1 MNLQWILASIFAVTL
16 IIGVVSSLSR
26 SMLKNSL
33 RLGATVLSFLVA
45 FILQICG
52 VFQGAVDALS
62 EAIHL
67 SEMLPD
73 DLGGVKDVIP
83 PILSTLITP
92 ALFIAVFLILLW
104 ICHIV
109 IHFVLRS
116 VEKKQQ
122 ARANE
127 LSEAIATAAAPEE
140 NTEETAESASETVS
154 EITDTVPA
162 EQISEPE
169 PEPEQPETAEASEA
183 PEVKEK
189 VKKAKKPPVYPE
201 CAWRRAISVG
211 TSVVSAALILAIL
224 LMPVTYT
231 MGLLSEATNSLDG
244 SDSSDSHVHKV
255 VEVLDEYL
263 VSPYDESFVVKFY
276 NATALTALTDYTV
289 RAGGKIVLDN
299 GKTAYADDSIRSIAS
314 NGLLAASQMMSKRS
328 KCADVES
335 SVNALLTDPVIASVA
350 ADVLMNM
357 FADMELEEAED
368 GDLTAELVNAF
379 IEHYKN
385 ADKATVES
393 DLGSLGAVVGVLA
406 QKKIIYSA
414 MNGDEKN
421 MSSVLED
428 GETLASIVSAIS
440 DLSACAPTIES
451 AFKIGINMLGDT
463 LEIPKNDAEA
473 YDVLIE
479 NLLDALNGEAGR
491 AMHTWK
497 FNNSEFESFVKHCAA
512 NGKKVTNTENKSH
525 EGYQSFCT
533 YVEAWSELQGAF
545 GHASEDRSYGYLTV
559 KIDGKLYMY
568 DSNERRIYEVPDP
581 SSESYASFE
590 KKISPIH
597 ELIKYLAVN
606 SSANMTEQ
614 KLVSLL
620 SEYALTSSDAA
631 GVAVAQRLVNK
642 DTFVSK
648 TSTVDGMIAASDF
661 EDWSEAERD
670 KDTELCVDI
679 IINLLEIVNSL
690 GETDS
695 ESTDIDAM
703 IAQFVTLGETMDYM
717 RETSCI
723 SELPPLLLEG
733 LVGNE
738 MFSAYLPAYVAYE
751 FNDLVA
757 SGELTYT
764 EVMNDLAATVRT
776 LINGF
781 GGAIQ

>member
-1 MNLQWILASIFAVTL
+1 MNLQWILASLFAVTL
-16 IIGVVSSLSR
+16 IIGAVSSLSR

-33 RLGATVLSFLVA
+33 RLGATVLSFLIA

-52 VFQGAVDALS
+52 VFQGAVDAVS

-92 ALFIAVFLILLW
+92 ALFIAVFLVLLW
-104 ICHIV
+104 IFHIV

-116 VEKKQQ
+116 VERKQA

-140 NTEETAESASETVS
+140 NTEEVVESAPEAVS
-154 EITDTVPA
+154 EITESAPT
-162 EQISEPE
+162 EQTPETETEPETDPE
-169 PEPEQPETAEASEA
+169 PEA
-183 PEVKEK
+183 KEK
-189 VKKAKKPPVYPE
+189 VKKAKNPPVYPE

-211 TSVVSAALILAIL
+211 TSVISAVLILAIL
-224 LMPVTYT
+224 LMPITYT
-231 MGLLSEATNSLDG
+231 MGLLSEATNALDG
-244 SDSSDSHVHKV
+244 SDSYDSQVQKV
-255 VEVLDEYL
+255 VSVLDEYL

-289 RAGGKIVLDN
+289 KAGGKIVLDN
-299 GKTAYADDSIRSIAS
+299 GKTAYADDSIRSIAR
-314 NGLLAASQMMSKRS
+314 NGLLAASQMTSRRS
-328 KCADVES
+328 KCADVEN

-357 FADMELEEAED
+357 FADMELENAED
-368 GDLTAELVNAF
+368 GDLTAELVNTF

-393 DLGSLGAVVGVLA
+393 DLASLGAVVGVLA

-414 MNGDEKN
+414 INGDETD
-421 MSSVLED
+421 MSSLLED

-451 AFKIGINMLGDT
+451 AFKLGINMLGDT
-463 LEIPKNDAEA
+463 LEIPKNDEEA
-473 YDVLIE
+473 YDALIG
-479 NLLDALNGEAGR
+479 NLLEVLNGESEA

-497 FNNSEFESFVKHCAA
+497 FNNAELESFVKYCAA
-512 NGKKVTNTENKSH
+512 NGKKVTSTENKSH
-525 EGYQSFCT
+525 NGYQSFCT
-533 YVEAWSELQGAF
+533 YQEIWSELQSAF

-559 KIDGKLYMY
+559 SVDGKLYMY
-568 DSNERRIYEVPDP
+568 DSNERRIFEVPDP
-581 SSESYASFE
+581 SSESYADFE
-590 KKISPIH
+590 KKISPIYD
-597 ELIKYLAVN
+597 LIKYLAIN
-606 SSANMTEQ
+606 STARMTEQ

-620 SEYALTSSDAA
+620 SDYVRSSDNTAC
-631 GVAVAQRLVNK
+631 VAVAQRLVDK
-642 DTFVSK
+642 DAFRSK

-661 EDWSEAERD
+661 EDWSEAERE

-679 IINLLEIVNSL
+679 IVNLLEIVNSL
-690 GETDS
+690 GETDNTDG
-695 ESTDIDAM
+695 ESADIDAM

-738 MFSAYLPAYVAYE
+738 TFSAYLPAYVAYE